1 MNVSSC
7 HQKQCATS
15 PQLGGHVTEPDP
27 ETHSLSRF
35 WLRDVSAQVSCW
47 QKHRNRAR
55 NQGNPAVTFQSM
67 SPQSQNQRHTA
78 CRIPTEVKCHKLCVP
93 PTFWFWGV
101 PKSLRLIHRSI
112 PNRWHRAC
120 LIDWHVTSCINES
133 RNPWNQWVSWV
144 SGSLIEMRLD
154 SWIIHNII
162 ILVRLNEKGPWN
174 SAVMWQERTSVPLA
188 PPPLMLW
195 KARDRLVVETPGCC
209 EPQGLEAPSA
219 GECASTEDYG
229 WGNSAV

>member
-1 MNVSSC
+1 MIQSRNQPQFGQYNEVDMNVSSC

-78 CRIPTEVKCHKLCVP
+78 CSIPTELKCHKLCVP
-93 PTFWFWGV
+93 
-101 PKSLRLIHRSI
+101 R
-112 PNRWHRAC
+112 
-120 LIDWHVTSCINES
+120 
-133 RNPWNQWVSWV
+133 
-144 SGSLIEMRLD
+144 SGSEVSQKSEANPQVYPKPM
-154 SWIIHNII
+154 
-162 ILVRLNEKGPWN
+162 
-174 SAVMWQERTSVPLA
+174 
-188 PPPLMLW
+188 
-195 KARDRLVVETPGCC
+195 TPS
-209 EPQGLEAPSA
+209 LSH
-219 GECASTEDYG
+219 
-229 WGNSAV
+229 